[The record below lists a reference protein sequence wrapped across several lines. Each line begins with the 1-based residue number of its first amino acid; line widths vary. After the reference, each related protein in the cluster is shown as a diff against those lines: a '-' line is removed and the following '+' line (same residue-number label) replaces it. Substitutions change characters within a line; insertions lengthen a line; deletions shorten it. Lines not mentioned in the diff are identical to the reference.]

1 MQARTSMKCGKWGT
15 CFQNGYLTEG
25 YALINGKPTVTRMFR
40 FRILLIFVAL
50 LSFVAVTD
58 QALAY
63 FAGHHDAG
71 CASQNNTPGQNQNGG
86 SCECICHQ
94 GLAAILS
101 SARIELAPRLIV
113 YIVAER
119 VQHVA
124 EAPPHAIDLP
134 PQLA

>member
-1 MQARTSMKCGKWGT
+1 
-15 CFQNGYLTEG
+15 LTEG

-63 FAGHHDAG
+63 FAGHRDTG
-71 CASQNNTPGQNQNGG
+71 CASQNNTSGQNQNGG

-94 GLAAILS
+94 GLAATVS
-101 SARIELAPRLIV
+101 SARMELAPRLIV